1 MATSKEYRDFIIDQS
16 GLEGEIITR
25 QMMGEYLL
33 YYMGKHIGGLYDNRM
48 LVMSSSRRQALD
60 F

>member
-1 MATSKEYRDFIIDQS
+1 
-16 GLEGEIITR
+16 
-25 QMMGEYLL
+25 MMGEYLL